1 MKFCKN
7 ITLNVKLLTNVGVF
21 SYSFPDV
28 ICKDILTVSSFYND
42 PSEQVLSYSFNGET
56 GLNKFEGVKKGSN
69 EIKKVLSSTGKTRP
83 SSMDTE
89 ASTSA

>member
-56 GLNKFEGVKKGSN
+56 GLNKFTFSQYVQEDIFNFSLLSVK
-69 EIKKVLSSTGKTRP
+69 
-83 SSMDTE
+83 
-89 ASTSA
+89 